1 MANDEAI
8 LKQYLVK
15 YKHPEYVAREVINV
29 IQRYRTLTYR
39 REVFVFNNGSRKDL
53 LQLDGTIPVNYKG
66 AVYNIPVCVWL
77 MDTHPQNAPLCFVKP
92 TSDMCI
98 KVSKYVDSNGKIY
111 LPYLHE
117 WNSNSTILNLIKYM
131 ITAFGELPPVYS
143 KPRTEASLPYP
154 VNTFMPQPSGYP
166 YPQIVNQT
174 PYPTAAPGYPTT
186 SNMPYPNIVSPY
198 PGYPGSVNGTP
209 YPNPPTSTPYPP
221 TSTPYPPTST
231 PYPTTGAYSA
241 GSADIAGGTI
251 TEEHIK
257 ASLLSAVEDKLRRR
271 LKEQSQQ
278 SMAELETLRRTQQEL
293 GEGKARLEDIV
304 SKLQKEHADLDTNI
318 AILQEK
324 EKELEAAIERIAEH
338 EGVDVDEAVV
348 TIAPLYSQLL
358 NAFAEEATLEDAIY
372 YMGEALRKEVI
383 DLDTFLKQVR
393 TLARRQFTLRA
404 LMHKC
409 RQKAHLAC

>member
-1 MANDEAI
+1 MANDDVV
-8 LKQYLVK
+8 LKQYLTK
-15 YKHPEYVAREVINV
+15 YRHRDYTCREVINL
-29 IQRYRTLTYR
+29 IQVYRSLTFR
-39 REVFVFNNGSRKDL
+39 LEGFVFNNGTRKDL
-53 LQLDGTIPVNYKG
+53 LNLEGTIPVNYKG
-66 AVYNIPVCVWL
+66 TFYNIPVCIWL

-92 TSDMCI
+92 TLDMSI
-98 KVSKYVDSNGKIY
+98 KVSKYVDSNGKVY

-117 WNSNSTILNLIKYM
+117 WTQNGSTLQQLIQCM
-131 ITAFGELPPVYS
+131 ITAFGEIPPVYS
-143 KPRTEASLPYP
+143 KPRTEARPPYP
-154 VNTFMPQPSGYP
+154 VNSFMPQPSGYP
-166 YPQIVNQT
+166 YPQVSPQ
-174 PYPTAAPGYPTT
+174 PGY
-186 SNMPYPNIVSPY
+186 
-198 PGYPGSVNGTP
+198 
-209 YPNPPTSTPYPP
+209 
-221 TSTPYPPTST
+221 PTST
-231 PYPTTGAYSA
+231 PYPTASNLPYPGYGAPYPGAANSNGSPYPPATNPTPYPPTTGYGPSPDV
-241 GSADIAGGTI
+241 GGGTI

-278 SMAELETLRRTQQEL
+278 SQAELETLRRTQHEL
-293 GEGKARLEDIV
+293 REGKARLEDILA
-304 SKLQKEHADLDTNI
+304 KLQRERSELDKNV

-324 EKELEAAIERIAEH
+324 EKELGAAVERLAEQ

-348 TIAPLYSQLL
+348 TTAPLYSQLL

-409 RQKAHLAC
+409 RQKAQLAC

>member
-1 MANDEAI
+1 MANDEVV
-8 LKQYLVK
+8 LKQYLTK
-15 YKHPEYVAREVINV
+15 YRHRDYTCREVINL
-29 IQRYRTLTYR
+29 IQVYRSLTFR
-39 REVFVFNNGSRKDL
+39 LEGFVFNNGTRKDL
-53 LQLDGTIPVNYKG
+53 LNLEGTIPVNYKG
-66 AVYNIPVCVWL
+66 TFYNIPVCIWL

-92 TSDMCI
+92 TPDMSI
-98 KVSKYVDSNGKIY
+98 KVSRYVDTNGKVY

-117 WNSNSTILNLIKYM
+117 WTQTGSTLQQLIQCM
-131 ITAFGELPPVYS
+131 ITAFGEIPPVYS
-143 KPRTEASLPYP
+143 KPRTEARPPYP
-154 VNTFMPQPSGYP
+154 VNSFMPQPSGYP
-166 YPQIVNQT
+166 YPQVSPQ
-174 PYPTAAPGYPTT
+174 PGY
-186 SNMPYPNIVSPY
+186 
-198 PGYPGSVNGTP
+198 
-209 YPNPPTSTPYPP
+209 
-221 TSTPYPPTST
+221 PTST
-231 PYPTTGAYSA
+231 PYPTASNLPYPAYGAPYPGAVNSN
-241 GSADIAGGTI
+241 GSPYPPATNPTPYPPTSGYGPSPDVGGGTI

-278 SMAELETLRRTQQEL
+278 SQAELETLRRTQHEL
-293 GEGKARLEDIV
+293 REGKARLEDILA
-304 SKLQKEHADLDTNI
+304 KLQRERSELDKNV

-324 EKELEAAIERIAEH
+324 EKELGAAVERLAEQ

-348 TIAPLYSQLL
+348 TTAPLYSQLL

-409 RQKAHLAC
+409 RQKAQLAC

>member
-1 MANDEAI
+1 MANDDVA
-8 LKQYLVK
+8 LKQYLSK
-15 YKHPEYVAREVINV
+15 YRNRDYTAREVINL
-29 IQRYRTLTYR
+29 IQVYRSLTYR
-39 REVFVFNNGSRKDL
+39 LEAFVFNNGTRKDL
-53 LQLDGTIPVNYKG
+53 LNLEGTIPVNYKG
-66 AVYNIPVCVWL
+66 AYYNIPICIWL

-92 TSDMCI
+92 TPDMSI
-98 KVSKYVDSNGKIY
+98 KVSKYVDSNGKVY

-117 WNSNSTILNLIKYM
+117 WTHNGSTLQALVQVM

-143 KPRTEASLPYP
+143 KPRNETRAPYP
-154 VNTFMPQPSGYP
+154 VNSFMPQPSGFP
-166 YPQIVNQT
+166 YPQVSPTPGYPNTT
-174 PYPTAAPGYPTT
+174 PYPTA
-186 SNMPYPNIVSPY
+186 SNLPYPSYGTPY
-198 PGYPGSVNGTP
+198 PGAASTNGTP
-209 YPNPPTSTPYPP
+209 YPPAATTTPYPP
-221 TSTPYPPTST
+221 
-231 PYPTTGAYSA
+231 AA
-241 GSADIAGGTI
+241 GYGQPSPDTAGGTI

-278 SMAELETLRRTQQEL
+278 SQAELETLRRTQQEL
-293 GEGKARLEDIV
+293 REGKTRLEDILAR
-304 SKLQKEHADLDTNI
+304 LQRERSELDKNV

-324 EKELEAAIERIAEH
+324 EKELETAVERLSEQ
-338 EGVDVDEAVV
+338 EGIDVDEAVV
-348 TIAPLYSQLL
+348 TTAPLYSQLL

-409 RQKAHLAC
+409 RQKAQLAC